1 MDKKTHHLGI
11 FVSSL
16 NIGGAEKVAI
26 TMANEFVGSGV
37 RVDLI
42 VMNAEGAM
50 SSQVSPKVH
59 IIDLGTKR
67 GRSSFF
73 SLLRYIKSSRP
84 EAILSLLTVP
94 NSLLG
99 LTKIILQRK
108 SPWLVGSERSYITD
122 TNQRA
127 GRKIVT
133 YFLYAIASRIG
144 YRMLDM
150 NVALTSGISDRMKAQ
165 RLVKPSK
172 IVVLPNPI
180 DLTRISFDK
189 DSSAPL
195 NGRIQLLAVGRL
207 DDLKDYPTMI
217 RAVNIV
223 HKTHKVSLAIL
234 GDGDKRRELQ
244 SLIDELNLSG
254 IVTLH
259 GFVADTSSWYR
270 TADLLI
276 LSSKTEGFPNVIV
289 EALAHGVPVVST
301 DCLTGPRDILT
312 SSSYGSLVPVGDYS
326 ALAAAVL
333 QACSQD
339 FDIDVLRTRAEDFES
354 RKICN
359 LYLQLLVNNRGGQT
373 NLALPPS

>member
-217 RAVNIV
+217 RAVNILRG
-223 HKTHKVSLAIL
+223 TREVSLAIL
-234 GDGDKRRELQ
+234 GDGEKRRELQ

-254 IVTLH
+254 IVTLY

-276 LSSKTEGFPNVIV
+276 LSSKIEGFPNVIV

-312 SSSYGSLVPVGDYS
+312 RSCYGSLVPVGDYS

-339 FDIDVLRTRAEDFES
+339 FDRDVLRARAEDFES

-359 LYLQLLVNNRGGQT
+359 LYLQLLVNEPGGQT
-373 NLALPPS
+373 NLAMPLS

>member
-1 MDKKTHHLGI
+1 M
-11 FVSSL
+11 
-16 NIGGAEKVAI
+16 
-26 TMANEFVGSGV
+26 
-37 RVDLI
+37 
-42 VMNAEGAM
+42 
-50 SSQVSPKVH
+50 
-59 IIDLGTKR
+59 
-67 GRSSFF
+67 
-73 SLLRYIKSSRP
+73 
-84 EAILSLLTVP
+84 TVP

-99 LTKIILQRK
+99 LTKIILRRK
-108 SPWLVGSERSYITD
+108 SPRLVGSEHSYITD
-122 TNQRA
+122 TNQR
-127 GRKIVT
+127 GSRKMVA
-133 YFLYAIASRIG
+133 YLMYVIASRIG
-144 YRMLDM
+144 YRMLDV

-180 DLTRISFDK
+180 DLTRIRFDK

-195 NGRIQLLAVGRL
+195 NARIQLLAVGRL

-217 RAVNIV
+217 RAVNILRG
-223 HKTHKVSLAIL
+223 TREVSLAIL
-234 GDGDKRRELQ
+234 GDGEKRRELQ

-254 IVTLH
+254 IVTLY

-312 SSSYGSLVPVGDYS
+312 SSCYGSLVPVGDYS

-333 QACSQD
+333 QSCSQN
-339 FDIDVLRTRAEDFES
+339 FDRDVLRARAEDFES
-354 RKICN
+354 NKICH
-359 LYLQLLVNNRGGQT
+359 LYLQLLVNEPGYQT
-373 NLALPPS
+373 NPAINSS